1 MTIALLAPGQ
11 GSRDLVFVIEFVQ
24 KLAQGKELLEC
35 AAAAADL
42 PAKRFLEHGGRNLES
57 TQVLQPVLTAISL
70 ALAFELSSRGI
81 RFEFVAGHSLGEM
94 AAWATAECISATD
107 AIQLAALRG
116 RLMAREA
123 ARRPGGLVAL
133 VEEPDVER
141 ALAVGRAA
149 GWVEFGAEN
158 APDEI
163 VLSGDDAAL
172 RAIAKVCPSR
182 RLSVAGAWH
191 SSAMANAVDE
201 FRQALLGVRRFPARA
216 KLVLNRDGLV
226 VQDENQVPHWLAEQL
241 TRPVRWRTTLET
253 LHHAGVRDFVTVGPG
268 SILRALVRKNLGND
282 VRVWSTDGESHLRAT
297 VEALNG
303 S

>member
-1 MTIALLAPGQ
+1 LA
-11 GSRDLVFVIEFVQ
+11 S
-24 KLAQGKELLEC
+24 
-35 AAAAADL
+35 
-42 PAKRFLEHGGRNLES
+42 
-57 TQVLQPVLTAISL
+57 
-70 ALAFELSSRGI
+70 
-81 RFEFVAGHSLGEM
+81 
-94 AAWATAECISATD
+94 
-107 AIQLAALRG
+107 LRG

-123 ARRPGGLVAL
+123 ARCPGGLVAL

-182 RLSVAGAWH
+182 RLPVAGAWH
-191 SSAMANAVDE
+191 SAAMANAVDE
-201 FRQALLGVRRFPARA
+201 FREALLGVRRSPARA

-253 LHHAGVRDFVTVGPG
+253 LHHAGARDFVTVGPG

-297 VEALNG
+297 VEAL
-303 S
+303 SRS